1 MDVHKIAPSFDEKR
15 SVLGEIFPL
24 KTPFNVLI
32 DTSERCN
39 FQCKYCFRSE
49 SDKSKWGYATA
60 NQLMDWETFVKT
72 VAQIKEFE
80 DEVRQISLSGHGEP
94 LCNRKIPDMVR
105 YIKEQDIH
113 SRVSIH
119 TNASLLD
126 REFIK
131 ELIDSDIDRIVV
143 SLQGM
148 TSEKYWEVCRAKI
161 NYEDFYENLK
171 YFYENKNH
179 TQIHI
184 KIMDVALEK
193 GEEEIFYQQFG
204 PIADRVFIE
213 QEVPIW
219 KGVESEKGK
228 FEIENKY
235 GNRFPLQKCCPLIFH
250 TITVIPNGDVY
261 PCTQLL
267 REDKLGNV
275 HETTL
280 KEMWTGNE
288 RKDLLLRQCEL
299 NNPQICDQCY
309 IRQNSIYTKE
319 DMIDEYRLQ
328 IRGRLLGESSF
339 CPKSES

>member
-1 MDVHKIAPSFDEKR
+1 MDVTKIIPSFDSNR
-15 SVLGEIFPL
+15 SVLGKILPL
-24 KTPFNVLI
+24 RTPFNVII

-39 FQCKYCFRSE
+39 FQCKYCFRSDT
-49 SDKSKWGYATA
+49 DKSKWGYAVA
-60 NQLMDWETFVKT
+60 NQLMGWETFVKA

-105 YIKEQDIH
+105 YIKAQGIH

-126 REFIK
+126 QEYIE

-143 SLQGM
+143 SLQGI
-148 TSEKYWEVCRAKI
+148 TSEKYREVCHVKI
-161 NYEDFYENLK
+161 NFEDFYENLK
-171 YFYENKNH
+171 FLYQNKNR
-179 TQIHI
+179 TQLHI

-193 GEEEIFYQQFG
+193 GEEDRFYQMFT
-204 PIADRVFIE
+204 PIGDRVFIE

-219 KGVESEKGK
+219 KGVGFEKGK
-228 FEIENKY
+228 DEIENKY

-275 HETTL
+275 NEMTL
-280 KEMWTGNE
+280 TEMWLGNE
-288 RKDLLLRQCEL
+288 RRNLLLRQCML
-299 NNPQICDQCY
+299 DNPEICEQCY

-319 DMIDEYRLQ
+319 DMIDDYRSQ
-328 IRGRLLGESSF
+328 IIERLERE
-339 CPKSES
+339 KA